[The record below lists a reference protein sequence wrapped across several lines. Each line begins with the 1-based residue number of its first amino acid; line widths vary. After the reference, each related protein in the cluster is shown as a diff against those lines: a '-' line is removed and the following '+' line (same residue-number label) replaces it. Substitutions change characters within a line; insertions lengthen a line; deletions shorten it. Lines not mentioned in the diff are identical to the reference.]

1 MISTLVLSLALTLT
15 APAAVITPPCAFG
28 RAQTLQEGT
37 TLADQLR
44 CYMTSGRKV
53 SIVGTFFES
62 SVSSSGIS
70 GGNCIRAIVADRFQV
85 SSCGNF
91 NTDAALTIPY
101 SAISYIAD
109 DPSYEA
115 VTIYLNRPPGR

>member
-15 APAAVITPPCAFG
+15 APAAAITPPCAFG

-70 GGNCIRAIVADRFQV
+70 GGNCIRAVVSDRFQV
-85 SSCGNF
+85 SGCASF
-91 NTDAALTIPY
+91 STETALTIPF
-101 SAISYIAD
+101 SSISHIAD
-109 DPSYEA
+109 DPGNE
-115 VTIYLNRPPGR
+115 VVVIYLNRPPGR